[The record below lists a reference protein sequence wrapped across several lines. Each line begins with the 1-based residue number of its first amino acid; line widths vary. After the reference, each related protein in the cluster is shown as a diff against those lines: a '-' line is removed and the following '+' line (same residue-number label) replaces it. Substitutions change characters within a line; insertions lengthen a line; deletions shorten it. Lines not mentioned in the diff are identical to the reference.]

1 MRISHGNAL
10 KELTLNP
17 PVKPTIQQELPL
29 WPDEEDVEQEDET
42 LQLYMIE
49 QLLEA

>member
-1 MRISHGNAL
+1 MCISHGNAV
-10 KELTLNP
+10 KELTLYP
-17 PVKPTIQQELPL
+17 PMNPTIQQELPL

-49 QLLEA
+49 